1 MDKPLYLSTCL
12 KWSGGGPG
20 PGHPR
25 LHQHIAYTLWRAK
38 QYTESR
44 QHFLQVNTLHTLER
58 DGKDC
63 SEEELWVDI

>member
-44 QHFLQVNTLHTLER
+44 QHFLQVEHAT
-58 DGKDC
+58 
-63 SEEELWVDI
+63 